1 MKKLIFRKL
10 LKDILV
16 NFIIISISL
25 TLIVW
30 VIQAVNFLDFIS
42 EDGHGFKVY
51 FSYTLLIFPKVFT
64 KLFIVVF
71 FISIFYIIL
80 KYENKNELILFWT
93 LGISKIEFI
102 KNVTKFSLLMMVVM
116 LVFTSYITPSSGDT
130 ARSFIRNS
138 NIDFF
143 PSLIKEKKF
152 LDAVNDLTFYINEQ
166 NREEGLMKNIFL
178 KEQKKGSKKFK
189 IIFAKEGQLINR
201 NGKNFLILKDGEIFN
216 NNSNGD
222 FTNINFENF
231 EFNLSNYTTKT
242 TTAPKIQE
250 INTLNMLKCFLNN
263 NYKKNYKMLKD
274 QFICKADSNEIIIQE
289 LLKRLYLPLFLPL
302 IGIIGSLLILQSKV
316 KKNFNKYKFFIFL
329 IGFFIIFTSEMSVKY
344 ANTNINVLYSF
355 FLIPIFLFI
364 ITFSIFLKKQNNI

>member
-25 TLIVW
+25 SLIVW

-64 KLFIVVF
+64 RLFIIVF
-71 FISIFYIIL
+71 FISILYIIL

-102 KNVTKFSLLMMVVM
+102 KNITKFSLLMM
-116 LVFTSYITPSSGDT
+116 LVLIFLTSYIAPSSQDT
-130 ARSFIRNS
+130 ARSFIRSS

-143 PSLIKEKKF
+143 SSLIKEKKF
-152 LDAVNDLTFYINEQ
+152 IDAVNDLTFYINEQ
-166 NREEGLMKNIFL
+166 NRKEGLMKNIFL
-178 KEQKKGSKKFK
+178 KEQKRGSKKFK
-189 IIFAKEGQLINR
+189 IIFAKEGRLINK

-222 FTNINFENF
+222 FTNISFENF

-242 TTAPKIQE
+242 TTIPKIQE
-250 INTLNMLKCFLNN
+250 VNTLNMLKCFLNN
-263 NYKKNYKMLKD
+263 NYKTNYKMLKV
-274 QFICKADSNEIIIQE
+274 QFICRADNNKIVIQE
-289 LLKRLYLPLFLPL
+289 LLKRLYIPLFLPL
-302 IGIIGSLLILQSKV
+302 IGITGSLLILQSKA
-316 KKNFNKYKFFIFL
+316 KKSFNKYKFFVFL
-329 IGFFIIFTSEMSVKY
+329 IGFFIIFISEMSVKY
-344 ANTNINVLYSF
+344 ANTNINVVYLF
-355 FLIPIFLFI
+355 FFIPIFLYFMI
-364 ITFSIFLKKQNNI
+364 FSIFLKKQNYI

>member
-1 MKKLIFRKL
+1 
-10 LKDILV
+10 
-16 NFIIISISL
+16 
-25 TLIVW
+25 
-30 VIQAVNFLDFIS
+30 
-42 EDGHGFKVY
+42 
-51 FSYTLLIFPKVFT
+51 
-64 KLFIVVF
+64 
-71 FISIFYIIL
+71 L